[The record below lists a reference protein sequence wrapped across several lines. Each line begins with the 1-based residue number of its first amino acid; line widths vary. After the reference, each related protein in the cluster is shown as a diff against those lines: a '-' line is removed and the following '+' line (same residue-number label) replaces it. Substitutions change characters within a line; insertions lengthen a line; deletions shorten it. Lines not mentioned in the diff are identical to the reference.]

1 MREGQGT
8 GAWDVNRG
16 ESSQVG
22 KMNDKIRKERDWVF
36 ILFICCFVNCF
47 FNYYFTFNKNL
58 LCSITILPFHLK

>member
-1 MREGQGT
+1 MRREGQGT

-16 ESSQVG
+16 KGSQVG

-47 FNYYFTFNKNL
+47 V
-58 LCSITILPFHLK
+58 